1 MRIFIVFGELS
12 PACCAIFVL
21 EFSRRGWWPFRLAL
35 HPLGTSTLCFSW
47 QFSGTGQSGCSW
59 IFSAQPWDPP
69 AQACLDS
76 KCWHFW
82 FLITLHCVDESD
94 ESVFV
99 PLK

>member
-59 IFSAQPWDPP
+59 IFSA
-69 AQACLDS
+69 
-76 KCWHFW
+76 
-82 FLITLHCVDESD
+82 
-94 ESVFV
+94 
-99 PLK
+99 